1 MHVCEGI
8 TSIYRNKIEVVGKP
22 YVLTKLLRFC
32 IIHNNLS
39 ALERFL
45 MTGIDTLRH

>member
-1 MHVCEGI
+1 VHVCEGI

-32 IIHNNLS
+32 IIHNLS
-39 ALERFL
+39 ALKRFL
-45 MTGIDTLRH
+45 MTGIDTLHH